1 MGLLVPYDPRKPHAF
16 TGADHAFGLASFLCP
31 VCAQPL
37 FGEDGAYG
45 DPCEHVLLTFDDTGA
60 IRYRDDAIRR
70 MVVQAQEAV
79 CGAGGDA
86 MEALREDLGPNVI
99 FFELHDQPPGQAE
112 PHFVT
117 FVVDLAGSAPSGG
130 VPELH

>member
-31 VCAQPL
+31 ICAQPL

-45 DPCEHVLLTFDDTGA
+45 DPCVHVLLTFNDSGA
-60 IRYRDDAIRR
+60 IRYRDDAVRR
-70 MVVQAQEAV
+70 MVVQSQEDAR
-79 CGAGGDA
+79 GAGGDA
-86 MEALREDLGPNVI
+86 MEALREELGPNVI

-117 FVVDLAGSAPSGG
+117 FVIDLAGSPPSSGF
-130 VPELH
+130 PELH